1 MLASVPGITAL
12 LRLDD
17 SRNAPNGNRVDAQE
31 TIDFQGNHLGATQ
44 GQVYQS
50 PQGILTALSG
60 KYYWRDRELSDHAKR
75 LDART
80 TLALAWSKFGESLL
94 DQIGGRF
101 SLLVWDSQECRGLV
115 ATDRFGQDPVYWHRV
130 GQSLH
135 LAPTADRALL
145 LSGGRGEIS
154 PQGIYNY
161 LFFHMVPSPGTI
173 YCELAKLPPA
183 HALRITRGDVEQF
196 CYWVPSFNEQSGKR
210 GTAAGEEMLRLIQTA
225 VGQLNSGADTG
236 AFLSGGLDSS
246 TVSGMLALEQGEDAA
261 STFSIGFDAPGYDEI
276 AFARTA
282 SKHFHTRAFEYY
294 VTPEDVLGILPK
306 VAAAYDE
313 PFGNS
318 SAIPAYFCA
327 KLAKENGMK
336 RLLAG
341 DGGDELFAGNER
353 YAKQTLFES
362 YHWLPGGL
370 RRGIIE
376 PLLGR
381 LPRRGPIGKI
391 GSYVDQARISL
402 PARLHTYNFLTRFS
416 EQQLFDPRFIER
428 VDPQLPF
435 ALEQAIYDRPVGATR
450 LNRMLYLDWFHT
462 LADNDLRK
470 VNRMCQMA
478 GIEVEYPM
486 LDDLVVEFST
496 EISSFTKMRY
506 NRLRDFYKRA
516 VRDFLP
522 ERIINKSKH
531 GFGLPFGV
539 WMSNHKGLQELAHD
553 NLARFRQRRIINPA
567 FIDELLTL
575 HDQSHASYYGG
586 LVWILVMLELWL
598 NEHAPRAEGA

>member
-1 MLASVPGITAL
+1 MLAFVPGITAQ
-12 LRLDD
+12 LRLDG
-17 SRNAPNGNRVDAQE
+17 SRDAPNENPVDTEE
-31 TIDFQGNHLGATQ
+31 TIDFQGNRLGANR
-44 GQVYQS
+44 GEVYQS
-50 PQGILTALSG
+50 PHGLLTAASG
-60 KYYWRDRELSDHAKR
+60 NFYWRDRELSDHAKR
-75 LDART
+75 LDSRA
-80 TLALAWSKFGESLL
+80 TLCLAWSKFGEALL
-94 DQIGGRF
+94 EHIGGRF
-101 SLLVWDSQECRGLV
+101 SLVVWDSRERRGLV
-115 ATDRFGQDPVYWHRV
+115 ATDRFGQDPVYWHRI
-130 GQSLH
+130 GESLQI
-135 LAPTADRALL
+135 APTADQALL
-145 LSGGRGEIS
+145 LSGSRGEIS

-173 YCELAKLPPA
+173 YRDLAKLPPA
-183 HALRITRGDVEQF
+183 HALRIVEGNIEQF
-196 CYWVPSFNEQSGKR
+196 CYWVPSFDEQSGIR
-210 GTAAGEEMLRLIQTA
+210 STAAGEEMLHLIQTA

-246 TVSGMLALEQGEDAA
+246 TVAGMLALEQGEGAA
-261 STFSIGFDAPGYDEI
+261 TFSIGFDAPGYDEI

-282 SKHFHTRAFEYY
+282 SEHFKTHAYEYY
-294 VTPEDVLGILPK
+294 VTPEDVLQILPE
-306 VAAAYDE
+306 VASAYDE

-327 KLAKENGMK
+327 KLAKENGMN

-353 YAKQTLFES
+353 YAKQTLFEA
-362 YHWLPGGL
+362 YQRLPGGL
-370 RRGIIE
+370 RRGVID
-376 PLLGR
+376 PLLGS
-381 LPRRGPIGKI
+381 LPRRGPIGKVA
-391 GSYVDQARISL
+391 SYVDQASVPL

-416 EQQLFDPRFIER
+416 EQQLFDPRFLEQ
-428 VDPQLPF
+428 VDTQLPF
-435 ALEQAIYDRPVGATR
+435 ALEQAIYDRPADATR

-496 EISSFTKMRY
+496 QISSFTKMRY

-539 WMSNHKGLQELAHD
+539 WMSNHRGLQDLAHD
-553 NLARFRQRRIINPA
+553 NLARFRDRHIINPE

-586 LVWILVMLELWL
+586 LVWILVMLELWMSERTL
-598 NEHAPRAEGA
+598 